1 MTLVVT
7 GGRVLSATSPRGE
20 GRDIVIEGDTI
31 VDLVAP
37 GSVHDEHAERLDAA
51 RRLIIPGL
59 INSHTHSHGG
69 LSKGIGDR
77 WSLEILQTANPWMGG
92 QRGAEDKYLSALIT
106 AIDQVEKGTTAC
118 YDLFFEFPAPSIDGM
133 EAVASAYNAVGV
145 RAVIAPMVADL
156 TFYQSLPGF
165 IDALAKVDGGK
176 AGAMR
181 MGAAEDIVGGAAAA
195 GRAMAASA

>member
-7 GGRVLSATSPRGE
+7 GGRLLSATSPRGE
-20 GRDIVIEGDTI
+20 ARDIVIEGDTI

-77 WSLEILQTANPWMGG
+77 WSGVSPDAN
-92 QRGAEDKYLSALIT
+92 RS
-106 AIDQVEKGTTAC
+106 DQVVSC
-118 YDLFFEFPAPSIDGM
+118 CLSDGP
-133 EAVASAYNAVGV
+133 
-145 RAVIAPMVADL
+145 R
-156 TFYQSLPGF
+156 
-165 IDALAKVDGGK
+165 
-176 AGAMR
+176 
-181 MGAAEDIVGGAAAA
+181 
-195 GRAMAASA
+195 

>member
-7 GGRVLSATSPRGE
+7 GGRILSATAARGE
-20 GRDIVIEGDTI
+20 ERDIVIEGDTI

-37 GSVHDEHAERLDAA
+37 GSVHDNNAERLDAA

-77 WSLEILQTANPWMGG
+77 WSLEILQTANPWLGG
-92 QRGAEDKYLSALIT
+92 HRGAEDKYLSALIT

-118 YDLFFEFPAPSIDGM
+118 YDLFFEVPAPTVDGM
-133 EAVASAYNAVGV
+133 EAVASAYNAVGM
-145 RAVIAPMVADL
+145 RAVTRPH
-156 TFYQSLPGF
+156 
-165 IDALAKVDGGK
+165 GG
-176 AGAMR
+176 GPHLLS
-181 MGAAEDIVGGAAAA
+181 IAA
-195 GRAMAASA
+195 GLHRRTGKRRRRQGRRYAYGPG